1 MTRMRVMLAWL
12 RRSFLRK
19 PAAARFHERHVAD
32 ITGVIPGI
40 VMHLSVGAVRAAGNG
55 KNMVFNHARSSNV
68 KRRVREM
75 PPLAR
80 FLQIPTVV
88 VVSKAEV
95 PGSGRTAAAALEA
108 VAGSAGMR
116 VADVMVMMVSCL
128 GRGRDESE

>member
-1 MTRMRVMLAWL
+1 MPIVGGAAIRDLDIAMMPVRTTMRAG
-12 RRSFLRK
+12 RGFLRE

-80 FLQIPTVV
+80 LLQIPSVV
-88 VVSKAEV
+88 VV
-95 PGSGRTAAAALEA
+95 G
-108 VAGSAGMR
+108 
-116 VADVMVMMVSCL
+116 
-128 GRGRDESE
+128 